1 MNYCIFISNPFTKS
15 VEYSVNLESKQNEV
29 RYHFKKKRG
38 KNRTIRNKNSI
49 SRDIS
54 VTVWIRKVS
63 NKQKW
68 ECKIV
73 KMPLSLF
80 IIYLSYGFLYF

>member
-1 MNYCIFISNPFTKS
+1 MKYVIT
-15 VEYSVNLESKQNEV
+15 L
-29 RYHFKKKRG
+29 KKRG

-63 NKQKW
+63 NK
-68 ECKIV
+68 
-73 KMPLSLF
+73 
-80 IIYLSYGFLYF
+80 